1 MEAILMR
8 IAALLAVA
16 VLVSACSNAGGPK
29 PIETSSGTSSA
40 TQKGPAPEK
49 PAAAPGTGAMSQE
62 APDQPLDEKV
72 ADARAAYEKNPGD
85 AAAKKTL
92 VDVTLQN
99 AQFYMYKSPLPPN
112 QKYPKA
118 LKGYRDVLKLDPS
131 NAQASESIAMIES
144 IYRQLG
150 KPVPEV

>member
-1 MEAILMR
+1 MR
-8 IAALLAVA
+8 FA
-16 VLVSACSNAGGPK
+16 VLFAAVVLLSACSNAGGPK
-29 PIETSSGTSSA
+29 PIETASGPSTA
-40 TQKGPAPEK
+40 TQRGPAPEK
-49 PAAAPGTGAMSQE
+49 SAAAPGTGAPSQE

-99 AQFYMYKSPLPPN
+99 SQFYMYKSPLPPN

-118 LKGYRDVLKLDPS
+118 LRGYREVLKLDPS
-131 NAQASESIAMIES
+131 NAQASESIALLES
-144 IYRQLG
+144 IYHQMG
-150 KPVPEV
+150 KPVPEA